1 MDFDSFAKTIQTF
14 GADPDRWETD
24 QSQINAWVKT
34 GGSDVLKTEK
44 TLDDLL
50 NLVQPPVCAGLTER
64 IQSFVINETLRGQ
77 FLIFKRFAPW
87 ISLCCLIGGFYLGW
101 YQNLLNNVN
110 TQSYFETMFD
120 TFYEQY

>member
-14 GADPDRWETD
+14 GSNPDRWETD
-24 QSQINAWVKT
+24 QSQINAWAKT
-34 GGSDVLKTEK
+34 DGSDVLKTEK
-44 TLDDLL
+44 ALDDLL

-64 IQSFVINETLRGQ
+64 IQSFVINEALRGQ
-77 FLIFKRFAPW
+77 LLIFKRFAPW

-101 YQNLLNNVN
+101 YQNHLNNVN